1 MKKLSYKNVFSEY
14 NESLSDKFIQFIYL
28 QYKKIRLYLSKFYP
42 IKGYEKVHFEGHR
55 FGYDA
60 SSTDMPIGYNYIE
73 HKDEE
78 GFINL
83 KYIDLYDYL
92 PKEDLA
98 IFKKQLDKF
107 VIKNKLALFST
118 HYDKSYNFFNKFE
131 AYDDFISFS
140 NLVSAI
146 ICHNDYLNKNTAQV
160 SISLINLSSSF
171 LVVNYKFYISD
182 EFNKLLNKICKT
194 KYSAFSKPFKL
205 INMPW
210 YRPYRYGVSGYAG
223 NDVRSEELYHFISK
237 FKWNAFNELR
247 RYFTIHFEQDNLF
260 PPTFETYCTNI
271 RPKKSFEN
279 RMFWDSIMLKG
290 HLDYSIEYNAC
301 VNFKYKKFQYE
312 GTSLSAYCGGVYSK
326 TSLSPEAIQH
336 DISDIYAVFVTADSM
351 ARVAKR
357 NLAEYNK
364 NISNAIHSLK
374 ILKILKVRVNLER
387 KLYYSY
393 RFISE
398 FSGNTIDYRPTKN
411 FIGYMNKRNSATES
425 YLKNILKST
434 KTTKEKIDSIL
445 KILNDAAD
453 AGSEKSNIKIQ
464 WVMLVI
470 TLLSLI
476 VAFIS
481 LFDIDVCSIMR
492 NFFDI
497 KTM

>member
-28 QYKKIRLYLSKFYP
+28 KYKKFRLYLSKIYP
-42 IKGYEKVHFEGHR
+42 IKDYEKFHFEGHR

-73 HKDEE
+73 NKDEE

-98 IFKKQLDKF
+98 IFKKQLEKF
-107 VIKNKLALFST
+107 IIKNKISRFSN
-118 HYDKSYNFFNKFE
+118 YPNDFYKFMDKSEMYS
-131 AYDDFISFS
+131 DFISFI
-140 NLVSAI
+140 NLTGVEF
-146 ICHNDYLNKNTAQV
+146 CHNDYLNKNAIQIN
-160 SISLINLSSSF
+160 ISLMNLSSSF
-171 LVVNYKFYISD
+171 FLINYKFYISD
-182 EFNKLLNKICKT
+182 EFNEILNKICKN
-194 KYSAFSKPFKL
+194 KYSAFSKPFKR
-205 INMPW
+205 INVPW
-210 YRPYRYGVSGYAG
+210 YRPYRYGISGYTG
-223 NDVRSEELYHFISK
+223 NDVRLEKLYHFISK

-247 RYFTIHFEQDNLF
+247 RYFTIHFEQDYLF

-290 HLDYSIEYNAC
+290 RLDYSIEYNAC
-301 VNFKYKKFQYE
+301 VNFKYEKSQFE
-312 GTSLSAYCGGVYSK
+312 GTSLSAYCGGTYSK
-326 TSLSPEAIQH
+326 TSLSSEYSIYN
-336 DISDIYAVFVTADSM
+336 ISDIYAVFVTADSM
-351 ARVAKR
+351 VQVAKR
-357 NLAEYNK
+357 NLAKYNK
-364 NISNAIHSLK
+364 NISNAIRSLK
-374 ILKILKVRVNLER
+374 ILKILKVRVNLEQ

-398 FSGNTIDYRPTKN
+398 FSGNTIDYCPAKD
-411 FIGYMNKRNSATES
+411 FISYMDKRNSATES
-425 YLKNILKST
+425 CLKNISKST
-434 KTTKEKIDSIL
+434 KATKEKIDSIL

-476 VAFIS
+476 VALLS
-481 LFDIDVCSIMR
+481 LF
-492 NFFDI
+492 
-497 KTM
+497 K